1 MPFSRTWSWPGT
13 AMLLLGVAAAVTAG
27 DANGAE
33 VFARVVVAMIVGLAL
48 GLASL
53 VVASA
58 FSPRKS

>member
-1 MPFSRTWSWPGT
+1 
-13 AMLLLGVAAAVTAG
+13 MLLLGVAAAVTAG